1 MDPSTSTSS
10 GAGEAPRNMTA
21 IDMAL
26 EDVIM
31 TKSKQ
36 RNHHKN
42 TTVRRT
48 TSGGSVAKSHH
59 FKVNNG
65 RDRPTSYS
73 SARTVEAASGR
84 TLRISVDAARVHSR
98 LADAVNGGRPQGS
111 ITVSNLHHEV
121 SESDLTVPPSIRSS
135 PY

>member
-1 MDPSTSTSS
+1 MEASTSS
-10 GAGEAPRNMTA
+10 GAGAGAGEAPRNMAA

-48 TSGGSVAKSHH
+48 TSGGSVAKSHQ
-59 FKVNNG
+59 FKVSNG
-65 RDRPTSYS
+65 GRPSYS

-84 TLRISVDAARVHSR
+84 SLRISVDAARVHSR
-98 LADAVNGGRPQGS
+98 LADAANGGRHQGS
-111 ITVSNLHHEV
+111 ITVANLHHEV
-121 SESDLTVPPSIRSS
+121 SESDLSVHPSIR
-135 PY
+135 